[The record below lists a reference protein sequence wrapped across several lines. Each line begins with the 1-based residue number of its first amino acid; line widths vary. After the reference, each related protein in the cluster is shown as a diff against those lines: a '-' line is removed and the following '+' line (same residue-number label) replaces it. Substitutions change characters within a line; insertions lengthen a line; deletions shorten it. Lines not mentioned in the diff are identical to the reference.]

1 MAIII
6 LLFFIVFWVVMPY
19 IHIGRYYHFGATFY
33 IHLHGWRWRQHAPLK
48 WWYPLTRL
56 QWYYNPEDH
65 NLNNKIMEALII
77 MTSTMILNF
86 SLPAFTAFIGN
97 FKCAKTRNTPET
109 VILPSHF
116 LKQHLCLGYLTQDF
130 PLYLFR

>member
-1 MAIII
+1 
-6 LLFFIVFWVVMPY
+6 
-19 IHIGRYYHFGATFY
+19 
-33 IHLHGWRWRQHAPLK
+33 
-48 WWYPLTRL
+48 
-56 QWYYNPEDH
+56 
-65 NLNNKIMEALII
+65 

-97 FKCAKTRNTPET
+97 LKCTKIQKNQERKKNNPET
-109 VILPSHF
+109 VILLSHF